1 MNAFGPLAEALIAE
15 EGKTRHAIYKVV
27 CFSQW
32 DRIDHISG
40 ITPSMKEE
48 LLKLAQ
54 RMPKAEL
61 HLHIEGTLE
70 PEMAFRLADRND
82 VPLPYPSVEALRA
95 AYAFKNLQEFLNV
108 YYHGMS
114 VLREEE
120 DFYDLTWAYLQRAH
134 GDNVVHAEIFFDPQA
149 HLERGIPLDAQI
161 SGIRRA
167 LEDGQARL
175 GISSKLI
182 LSFLRHL
189 PEAHAFETLKLAQPF
204 LDQLDGFGLDSSEIG
219 HPPEK
224 FARVFAECRRQ
235 GFKIT
240 VHAGEEGPPG
250 YVYQALDLLNVDRID
265 HGNQSL
271 DDPAL
276 VQRLAHESKTL
287 TVCPLSNLK
296 LCVVKAMDQ
305 HPTLTMLNQRLKV
318 TVNSDDPAY
327 FGGYLNDNYRAL
339 IEHLPVTRT
348 HLYEL
353 ARNAFEGAWISEE
366 EKASHIRQVDQVF
379 ALE

>member
-1 MNAFGPLAEALIAE
+1 MKEDLLNLAE
-15 EGKTRHAIYKVV
+15 
-27 CFSQW
+27 
-32 DRIDHISG
+32 
-40 ITPSMKEE
+40 
-48 LLKLAQ
+48 

-70 PEMAFRLADRND
+70 PEMTFQLADRND
-82 VPLPYPSVEALRA
+82 VRLPYPSVDALRA

-108 YYHGMS
+108 YYSGMS
-114 VLREEE
+114 VLRTEE
-120 DFYDLTWAYLQRAH
+120 DFYDLTWAYLQRVH
-134 GDNVVHAEIFFDPQA
+134 RDHVVHAEIFFDPQA
-149 HLERGIPLDAQI
+149 HLERGVPLGAQI
-161 SGIRRA
+161 GGIRQA
-167 LEDGQARL
+167 LQDGSRQL

-189 PEAHAFETLKLAQPF
+189 PEAHAFETLRLAQPF
-204 LDQLDGFGLDSSEIG
+204 LDQLDGFGLDSSEVG

-224 FARVFAECRRQ
+224 FARVFARCREL

-250 YVYQALDLLNVDRID
+250 YVSQALDLMNVDRID
-265 HGNQSL
+265 HGNHSL
-271 DDPAL
+271 DDAAL
-276 VQRLAHESKTL
+276 VQRLTDEGKTL

-305 HPTLTMLNQRLKV
+305 HPILTMLNQRLKV

-327 FGGYLNDNYRAL
+327 FGGYINDNYRAL
-339 IEHLPVTRT
+339 IEHLPVTRQ
-348 HLYEL
+348 HLHDL

-366 EKASHIRQVDQVF
+366 EKTSHLRHVDRVF

>member
-1 MNAFGPLAEALIAE
+1 
-15 EGKTRHAIYKVV
+15 
-27 CFSQW
+27 
-32 DRIDHISG
+32 
-40 ITPSMKEE
+40 MKEE
-48 LLKLAQ
+48 LLHLAQ

-70 PEMAFRLADRND
+70 PEMTFRLADRNG
-82 VPLPYPSVEALRA
+82 VRLPYQSVEALRQ
-95 AYAFKNLQEFLNV
+95 AYAFNNLQEFLNV
-108 YYHGMS
+108 YYSGMS
-114 VLREEE
+114 VLRTED

-134 GDNVVHAEIFFDPQA
+134 KDNVVHAELFFDPQA
-149 HLERGIPLDAQI
+149 HVERGIPLGVQI
-161 SGIRRA
+161 TGIRHA
-167 LEDGQARL
+167 LRHGNAQL

-189 PEAHAFETLKLAQPF
+189 PEAQAFETLNLARPF
-204 LDQLDGFGLDSSEIG
+204 LNQIDGFGLDSSEIG

-224 FARVFAECRRQ
+224 FARVFARCREL

-250 YVYQALDLLNVDRID
+250 YVYEALDVVSADRID
-265 HGNQSL
+265 HGNHSL

-276 VQRLAHESKTL
+276 VQRLKHEGTTL

-305 HPTLTMLNQRLKV
+305 HPILTMLNAQLKA

-327 FGGYLNDNYRAL
+327 FGGYINDNYRAV
-339 IEHLPVTRT
+339 IEHLPVTRQ
-348 HLYEL
+348 HLYRL
-353 ARNAFEGAWISEE
+353 ACNAFEGAWISEQ
-366 EKASHIRQVDQVF
+366 EKAAHLEQVDGVF
-379 ALE
+379 ARQ